1 MRRLGERPTDK
12 ELKDMVAEVDQVLML
27 NNIVK
32 SLEVEVSVL
41 YVVSLPINHQ
51 DVMRTAESATC
62 WKLKEIL
69 KIFMMTTSTTFRQG
83 ALDISR

>member
-1 MRRLGERPTDK
+1 
-12 ELKDMVAEVDQVLML
+12 MVAEVDQVLML
-27 NNIVK
+27 SNIVK

-62 WKLKEIL
+62 WKLRETL
-69 KIFMMTTSTTFRQG
+69 KIFMMIISITFLRVVLDTSR
-83 ALDISR
+83 